1 MCTNN
6 SYSSSSSSSRPAVV
20 CPITD
25 QWSGGINTAAWM
37 HVYSFSGGGGVLG
50 IKWTTADWCPFSLR
64 TTEDYRGRLP
74 STSPPPYL
82 DLRTSLPIGLQKC
95 WGRRTP
101 LLNLMDVKN
110 KTSLFSSF
118 SHASI
123 YFLSFLLDRGG
134 GLEHPKHPP
143 LVRPYPFIEKLPP
156 PHV

>member
-1 MCTNN
+1 M
-6 SYSSSSSSSRPAVV
+6 

-37 HVYSFSGGGGVLG
+37 HVYSFSGGGGTRY
-50 IKWTTADWCPFSLR
+50 KM
-64 TTEDYRGRLP
+64 DYRGLVPLFTADYRGLP
-74 STSPPPYL
+74 RTVTIDLPPPPYL
-82 DLRTSLPIGLQKC
+82 DLRTSLPIGLLKC

-134 GLEHPKHPP
+134 GGA
-143 LVRPYPFIEKLPP
+143 
-156 PHV
+156 